1 MKRGPKP
8 SGKAMTAAQRQAR
21 YRAAHADAPHACAT
35 AGLPTGAAWRRGGVM
50 PWASSSICRG
60 RLSIMV
66 LQPAGER
73 RCGQSVR
80 SI

>member
-21 YRAAHADAPHACAT
+21 YRAAHAEERRACAT

-50 PWASSSICRG
+50 PWASSSICRAP
-60 RLSIMV
+60 IDQV

-73 RCGQSVR
+73 C
-80 SI
+80 